1 MKFYKRIIALV
12 LAAVLMFGMVPYAS
26 AATNVP
32 FEGAWNHQ
40 NALIPVTEEDVA
52 VYEVTRDN
60 ACVRSAPYQSAATV
74 MRVESGQYIKG
85 KIVVNNKHNEW
96 ICFEGEDGTP
106 LFIFSGN
113 VRQHQVHCWRDVVET
128 PSGDLL
134 FCECGYVSLQ
144 FAANSNANLTVDGL
158 EYIKQVMLGNY
169 SKTHSF
175 TAAFSSMLLGLTPV
189 GPLMDVRDLSADLFY
204 CAIGD
209 CDIMSLVIDFVAFV
223 PLLDCLKY
231 GDSLR
236 AVKVL
241 DASDLQKYTNS
252 IGDLA
257 DITGNNK
264 VMIIDTYEGLRSI
277 YAGKSVT
284 IGIEN
289 HHLVEKRFGKLFD
302 VDTNMFI
309 STPLYNQ
316 GHDVITARW
325 RTELPYTGG
334 NYDGVTY
341 QEMVDAINSV
351 YEDNQTMR
359 QATLKWAAEHWCGK
373 K

>member
-1 MKFYKRIIALV
+1 MKFTKRIISLI
-12 LAAVLMFGMVPYAS
+12 LAVVLMFGMIPYAN
-26 AATNVP
+26 AATNAP
-32 FEGAWNHQ
+32 FEGAWNRQ
-40 NALIPVTEEDVA
+40 NALIPVTDENVA
-52 VYEVTRDN
+52 VYEVTKDN
-60 ACVRSAPYQSAATV
+60 ACVRSSPYQSAATV
-74 MRVESGQYIKG
+74 MHVEAGQYIKG
-85 KIVVNNKHNEW
+85 KIVVNSKHNEW
-96 ICFEGEDGTP
+96 IRFEGEDGTP

-113 VRQHQVHCWRDVVET
+113 VRQHQVHCWHGVIET
-128 PSGDLL
+128 PSGGLL
-134 FCECGYVSLQ
+134 ICDCGYASLQ
-144 FAANSNANLTVDGL
+144 FSANSDANLTVDGL
-158 EYIKQVMLGNY
+158 EYIKQVIMGNY

-189 GPLMDVRDLSADLFY
+189 GTLMDVRDLSADLFY

-209 CDIMSLVIDFVAFV
+209 CDIMSLIIDFAAFI

-231 GDSLR
+231 SDSLR

-252 IGDLA
+252 IDNLA
-257 DITGNNK
+257 GITNSNK

-289 HHLVEKRFGKLFD
+289 HHLIEKRFEALFD
-302 VDTNMFI
+302 VSTNKYI
-309 STPLYNQ
+309 STPLLTE

-325 RTELPYTGG
+325 RTKIPYAGG

-341 QEMVDAINSV
+341 QQMVDAINYV
-351 YEDNQTMR
+351 YKDNQTMR
-359 QATLKWAAEHWCGK
+359 QATLKWAAEHWIGTK
-373 K
+373 